1 MGRMTFHAETAREL
15 IREGIRIYR
24 EDRFKKLDVKYQ
36 IAMEQN
42 DTAAMAEIAAKKQEL
57 RDAPAAADIEDIVT
71 AEDAIYYV
79 PASFED

>member
-1 MGRMTFHAETAREL
+1 MTFHAETAREIIRKG
-15 IREGIRIYR
+15 IREAR
-24 EDRFKKLDVKYQ
+24 EEKFKKLDVKYQ

-57 RDAPAAADIEDIVT
+57 RDAPAAADIEDVVT
-71 AEDAIYYV
+71 AEDALYYV